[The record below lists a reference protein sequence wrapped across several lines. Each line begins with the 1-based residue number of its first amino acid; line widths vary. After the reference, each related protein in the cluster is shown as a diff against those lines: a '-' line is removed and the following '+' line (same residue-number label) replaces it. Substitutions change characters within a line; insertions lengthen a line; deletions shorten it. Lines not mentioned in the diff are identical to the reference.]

1 MSHVI
6 LAFALMFLSCSSA
19 PPKERVFEGTV
30 RENKAVSKPHFQR
43 MSRWYLETAD
53 GRWDIYTSGHD
64 ETIAP
69 YADKRVRIAG
79 EAVESEI
86 EGQHHREIRPSRVE
100 PLD

>member
-1 MSHVI
+1 MSHLV

-19 PPKERVFEGTV
+19 PKERVFEGTV

-53 GRWDIYTSGHD
+53 GKWDIYTSGHD

-69 YADKRVRIAG
+69 YADKRVRITG
-79 EAVESEI
+79 EPVESEI
-86 EGQHHREIRPSRVE
+86 EGQHHREIRLSRIDS
-100 PLD
+100 LD